1 MKSSVTV
8 AALGAL
14 LLTVYLKRRT
24 KKRPPLPP
32 GPPADPL
39 IGHLRIMPT
48 DKQELVFH
56 EWSKTYELL
65 EKRSALY
72 SDRPNF
78 TVYVMMGWDP
88 DVAFLPYGSRFRKH
102 RKLLHSH
109 FTQQAIVQFQP
120 IQLQNAHILAKG
132 LLENKGDYH
141 HLLSRYTT
149 AIVMRIAYGH
159 QILSDDDEFIQAA
172 NDSGYAQNN
181 GGPPG
186 GTMVD
191 LFPILQY
198 FPSWFPGTYYA
209 TFAREWRWAVE
220 KLYTLP
226 YEHWKPSLTF
236 WQAQG
241 TAEPS
246 FLATQLEAVAGQTLG
261 KEDIEDLKGS
271 AGIIFGAG
279 AETTWSSLES
289 FILVLL
295 HYPEV
300 QKKGQEEID
309 RVVGSDRL
317 PTFEDYDSLPYIE
330 CVTQEILRWHPSVP
344 IGVPHRSTEDD
355 IYRGMFIPKGSVIF
369 ANAKGMALDESI
381 YAEPTKFNPDR
392 FLPKSQ
398 GGNEE
403 PHLGATFGF
412 GRRICPGRHLA
423 TASIWIAVATIF
435 ATVNITK
442 ARDEYG
448 NEITPEIDFETGIT
462 SEHGQAKFRPIQL
475 QNACLLAQG
484 LMQNTKG
491 YQHLVGRYTTAIVI
505 RIAYGHQILSD
516 DDIFVQTVHDCGYTL
531 NNGGPPGGTVVDF
544 FPILMQLPSWFPGTY
559 YANFARN
566 WRWAVDK
573 LYNQPYEYV
582 QEQRTKGMAQ
592 PSFLLDQ
599 LEATS
604 GQTLTDE
611 EIGDIK
617 GSSGVIFGAG
627 AETVKDEAGNEMIP
641 ELEYETGLTSR
652 PKHFPC
658 NTAPRSDKAARL
670 VANECDA
677 LL

>member
-1 MKSSVTV
+1 MKTSVTV

-14 LLTVYLKRRT
+14 LLTVYLKRRS

-39 IGHLRIMPT
+39 IGHLRIMPA

-56 EWSKTYELL
+56 EWSKTYGDIMHLRVLGRDLIVLNSVEAATELL

-88 DVAFLPYGSRFRKH
+88 DVAFLPYGPRFRKH

-159 QILSDDDEFIQAA
+159 QILSDDDEFIQVA

-198 FPSWFPGTYYA
+198 FPSWFPGTHFA

-226 YEHWKPSLTF
+226 YEHVKR
-236 WQAQG
+236 QMAQG

-246 FLATQLEAVAGQTLG
+246 FLATQLEAVAGQTLE
-261 KEDIEDLKGS
+261 KDDIEDLKGS

-289 FILVLL
+289 FILALL
-295 HYPEV
+295 LYPEV

-309 RVVGSDRL
+309 RVIGSDRL
-317 PTFEDYDSLPYIE
+317 PTFEDYQSLPYVE

-355 IYRGMFIPKGSVIF
+355 IYRGMFIPKGSIIF
-369 ANAKGMALDESI
+369 ANAKGMALDEST
-381 YAEPTKFNPDR
+381 YAAPTQFNPDR
-392 FLPKSQ
+392 FLPKSL

-442 ARDEYG
+442 AKDEYG
-448 NEITPEIDFETGIT
+448 NEITPEVDFETGIT
-462 SEHGQAKFRPIQL
+462 S
-475 QNACLLAQG
+475 
-484 LMQNTKG
+484 
-491 YQHLVGRYTTAIVI
+491 
-505 RIAYGHQILSD
+505 
-516 DDIFVQTVHDCGYTL
+516 
-531 NNGGPPGGTVVDF
+531 
-544 FPILMQLPSWFPGTY
+544 
-559 YANFARN
+559 
-566 WRWAVDK
+566 
-573 LYNQPYEYV
+573 
-582 QEQRTKGMAQ
+582 
-592 PSFLLDQ
+592 
-599 LEATS
+599 
-604 GQTLTDE
+604 
-611 EIGDIK
+611 
-617 GSSGVIFGAG
+617 
-627 AETVKDEAGNEMIP
+627 
-641 ELEYETGLTSR
+641 R
-652 PKHFPC
+652 PKQFRC
-658 NTAPRSDKAARL
+658 DMTPRSENIVRI
-670 VANECDA
+670 VVSECEA
-677 LL
+677 LSV